1 MLSSSHCAGPSLSRG
16 ERGRNAPSNPPPAC
30 YINRMTHAIEITGLK
45 KTYRD
50 RKTGE
55 EKVALKGVDLTIP
68 RGAFFGLLG
77 PNGAGKSTLINILA
91 GTVMKTSGTVKI
103 CGNDIDTDVRAAKM
117 SLGVVPQE
125 LVLDTFFT
133 VRQAL
138 EITAGY
144 YGIPK
149 AKRRTDEI
157 IDAMG
162 LRDKAD
168 SPSRRLSGGMRRRL
182 LIGKALVHTP
192 PVLILDEPT
201 AGVDVELRRSL
212 WEYVRQ
218 LNKAGTTILLTT
230 HYLEEAEELC
240 DEIAIINHGNIIARD
255 STAALMGGVDSKQVC
270 FTFAAPISAVPAPL
284 ADLQASVA
292 DGKLVIK
299 YQPSQ
304 AAMGDILARVSSAG
318 LVIRDLSTEEV
329 ELEDLFIALTS
340 AA

>member
-1 MLSSSHCAGPSLSRG
+1 M
-16 ERGRNAPSNPPPAC
+16 APMTEPA
-30 YINRMTHAIEITGLK
+30 IRIQNLQ

-50 RKTGE
+50 RKSGQQ
-55 EKVALKGVDLTIP
+55 KVALHGIDLEIP
-68 RGAFFGLLG
+68 RGSFFGLLG
-77 PNGAGKSTLINILA
+77 PNGAGKSTLINIMA
-91 GTVMKTSGTVKI
+91 GTVVKTAGSVAIMGH
-103 CGNDIDTDVRAAKM
+103 DIDTASRAAKM
-117 SLGVVPQE
+117 SIGIVPQE

-201 AGVDVELRRSL
+201 AGVDVELRRHL
-212 WEYVRQ
+212 WAYVRQ
-218 LNKAGTTILLTT
+218 LNAAGTTVLLTT

-240 DEIAIINHGNIIARD
+240 DEIAIINHGRIIKRD
-255 STAALMGGVDSKQVC
+255 RKDALMRGVDSKEVF
-270 FTFAAPISAVPAPL
+270 FTLASPLTEVPASL
-284 ADLQASVA
+284 SDLQASVRE
-292 DGKLVIK
+292 GKLCVK
-299 YQPSQ
+299 YQPSK
-304 AAMGDILARVSSAG
+304 AAMEQVLASVRAAG
-318 LVIRDLSTEEV
+318 LTIQDISTHEV
-329 ELEDLFIALTS
+329 ELEDLFVALTS
-340 AA
+340 DQAA

>member
-1 MLSSSHCAGPSLSRG
+1 MALMTS
-16 ERGRNAPSNPPPAC
+16 PAL
-30 YINRMTHAIEITGLK
+30 EITGLT

-50 RKTGE
+50 RKTGA
-55 EKVALKGVDLTIP
+55 EKVALKGIDLVVP
-68 RGAFFGLLG
+68 RGSFFGLLG

-91 GTVMKTSGTVKI
+91 GTVIKTGGTAKI
-103 CGNDIDTDVRAAKM
+103 CGHDIESDMRAAKL
-117 SLGVVPQE
+117 SIGVVPQE

-149 AKRRTDEI
+149 AQRRTDAI

-168 SPSRRLSGGMRRRL
+168 QPSRRLSGGMRRRL

-212 WEYVRQ
+212 WEYVRA
-218 LNKAGTTILLTT
+218 LNAAGTTILLTT

-240 DEIAIINHGNIIARD
+240 DEIAIINHGQIIKHEKKD
-255 STAALMGGVDSKQVC
+255 TLMRGVDSKEVI
-270 FTFAAPISAVPAPL
+270 FTLASPLKEVPPSL
-284 ADLQASVA
+284 GDLQATLR
-292 DGKLVIK
+292 DGRLVVK
-299 YQPSQ
+299 YQPSK
-304 AAMGDILARVSSAG
+304 AAMEEVLARVKAAG
-318 LVIRDLSTEEV
+318 LTIQDISTKEV

-340 AA
+340 AHAA

>member
-1 MLSSSHCAGPSLSRG
+1 M
-16 ERGRNAPSNPPPAC
+16 PA
-30 YINRMTHAIEITGLK
+30 AVEIIDLK

-50 RKTGE
+50 RKSGE
-55 EKVALKGVDLTIP
+55 EKVALSGVNLTIP
-68 RGAFFGLLG
+68 RGSFFGLLG
-77 PNGAGKSTLINILA
+77 PNGAGKSTMINIMA
-91 GTVMKTSGTVKI
+91 GTVLKSSGQVRI
-103 CGNDIDTDVRAAKM
+103 CGHDLDNEVRAAKL
-117 SLGVVPQE
+117 SIGIVPQE

-149 AKRRTDEI
+149 EKRRTDVI
-157 IDAMG
+157 IEAMG
-162 LRDKAD
+162 LADKAD
-168 SPSRRLSGGMRRRL
+168 VPSRRLSGGMRRRL
-182 LIGKALVHTP
+182 LIGKALVHNP

-212 WEYVRQ
+212 WDYVRE

-240 DEIAIINHGNIIARD
+240 DEIAIIHKGNIIKRD
-255 STAALMGGVDSKQVC
+255 SKQALMSGVDSKEVQ
-270 FTFAAPISAVPAPL
+270 FTLINPPSQLPL
-284 ADLQASVA
+284 PLTDLQAGLRE
-292 DGKLVIK
+292 GKLTVK

-304 AAMGDILARVSSAG
+304 AAMSDILARIKSAG
-318 LVIRDLSTEEV
+318 LTIRDISTKEV

-340 AA
+340 DKVA

>member
-1 MLSSSHCAGPSLSRG
+1 MG
-16 ERGRNAPSNPPPAC
+16 NA
-30 YINRMTHAIEITGLK
+30 AIEITDLK

-50 RKTGE
+50 RKSGE
-55 EKVALKGVDLTIP
+55 EKTALHGVNLTIP
-68 RGAFFGLLG
+68 RGSFFGLLG
-77 PNGAGKSTLINILA
+77 PNGAGKSTLINIMA
-91 GTVMKTSGTVKI
+91 GTVLKTSGTVKI
-103 CGNDIDTDVRAAKM
+103 HGHDLDTAVRNAKL
-117 SLGVVPQE
+117 SIGIVPQE

-138 EITAGY
+138 EIAAGY

-212 WEYVRQ
+212 WEYVKQ

-240 DEIAIINHGNIIARD
+240 DEIAIIHKGNIIKRD
-255 STAALMGGVDSKQVC
+255 SKHALMRGVDSKEVS
-270 FTFAAPISAVPAPL
+270 FTLASPLNEVPPQL
-284 ADLQASVA
+284 AELQASVRE
-292 DGKLVIK
+292 GRLVVK
-299 YQPSQ
+299 YQPSK
-304 AAMGDILARVSSAG
+304 AAMSEILNRIQSAN
-318 LVIRDLSTEEV
+318 LTIRDISTQEV
-329 ELEDLFIALTS
+329 ELEDLFISLTS

>member
-1 MLSSSHCAGPSLSRG
+1 
-16 ERGRNAPSNPPPAC
+16 
-30 YINRMTHAIEITGLK
+30 MTQPAIEIQNLT

-55 EKVALKGVDLTIP
+55 QKEALKGVDLTVP

-77 PNGAGKSTLINILA
+77 PNGAGKSTMINIMA
-91 GTVMKTSGTVKI
+91 GTVVKSGGTVRI
-103 CGNDIDTDVRAAKM
+103 NGYDIDRDVRKAKG
-117 SLGVVPQE
+117 SIGIVPQE

-149 AKRRTDEI
+149 KDRRTDEI

-192 PVLILDEPT
+192 PVLVLDEPT

-212 WEYVRQ
+212 WEYVRK

-240 DEIAIINHGNIIARD
+240 DEIAIIHKGNLIARD
-255 STAALMGGVDSKQVC
+255 RTDTLMGGVDSKQVS
-270 FTFAAPISAVPAPL
+270 FTFAAPLDTVPDAL
-284 ADLQASVA
+284 QGLQAEVKN
-292 DGKLVIK
+292 GRLLVS
-299 YQPSQ
+299 YQPSKAQ
-304 AAMGDILARVSSAG
+304 MSDILARVHTAG
-318 LVIRDLSTEEV
+318 LQIQDISTEEV
-329 ELEDLFIALTS
+329 ELEDLFIKLTS